1 MSNEQTSIILSSTA
15 TRLLSGIEARLRPLL
30 PADLYAQTWVD
41 PSADNLIRVFEYLR
55 TLQRILSDY
64 TPRVLT
70 EDPVPPG
77 TERFEWHTGSLMFTD
92 LAGFT
97 RLLEANSR
105 MGREGA
111 DVLLDVLNRYFS
123 AVIELIGK
131 SSGELLEFTG
141 DALLVSFDEQ
151 KNSGRGAVVLAQAVR
166 AGLRMQRA
174 MRQFEKIETPAGEFS
189 LGMRIGIHRGRYLSA
204 DIGTP
209 QRMEHVLLGEA
220 VRDAKLTE
228 SNGQVGRVC
237 LSPTAFELVRDEFQ
251 FEQGKPGPAS
261 GRLQLEPVHYQ
272 LVVDDPKADLGDFDL
287 SLTRRRLGASVLIDR
302 KSRRSLVKS
311 IREALPPIESLSSFL
326 PDSVLDL
333 LIRSAA
339 DRERIPADFPEPTVV
354 FVNFLGL
361 PELLHK
367 AQRGKPEERQL
378 MSIFS
383 HSFAQINAAVE
394 MHGGVLK
401 KVTYHLSGSDIV
413 IYFGAPVAHTDDP
426 LRAMRAAIAI
436 RRIIR
441 DIKPPDMTFFDITGV
456 DRDKVVKCQIG
467 IARGPAFSAEIG
479 EPRGRREFNV
489 LGDTVNTAARLMN
502 RAAENEILLTAKV
515 YEQVHGQFPCE
526 FREEVSLK
534 GKAAPVAI
542 YALKVQEET

>member
-1 MSNEQTSIILSSTA
+1 M
-15 TRLLSGIEARLRPLL
+15 LSGIEARLRPLL

-41 PSADNLIRVFEYLR
+41 PSAENLIRVFEYLR

-70 EDPVPPG
+70 EHPVAPG
-77 TERFEWHTGSLMFTD
+77 TERYQWYTGSLMFTD

-111 DVLLDVLNRYFS
+111 DALLDVLNRYFS

-141 DALLVSFDEQ
+141 DALLVAFDEEGD
-151 KNSGRGAVVLAQAVR
+151 GRGPVVMAQAVR

-174 MRQFEKIETPAGEFS
+174 MRQFERIQTPAGEFS

-209 QRMEHVLLGEA
+209 QRMEHVLLGDA

-237 LSPTAFELVRDEFQ
+237 LSSTAYDLVQDQFA
-251 FEQGKPGPAS
+251 FEQGNPEKKQ
-261 GRLQLEPVHYQ
+261 GRFTLDQVHYQ

-287 SLTRRRLGASVLIDR
+287 TLTRRKMGASVLIDR
-302 KSRRSLVKS
+302 GSKRSLVKS
-311 IREALPPIESLSSFL
+311 IRDSLPPIESLSSFL

-339 DRERIPADFPEPTVV
+339 DRERIPPDFPEPTVV

-367 AQRGKPEERQL
+367 TQRGKDEEQQL
-378 MSIFS
+378 MDTFS
-383 HSFAQINAAVE
+383 RAFALINAAVE
-394 MHGGVLK
+394 THGGVLK

-426 LRAMRAAIAI
+426 LRAIRAAIEI
-436 RRIIR
+436 REIIQ
-441 DIKPPDMTFFDITGV
+441 KVVPPEMYFFSYAGI
-456 DRDKVVKCQIG
+456 DRSEVVKCQIG

-502 RAAENEILLTAKV
+502 RAGENEILMTSRV
-515 YEQVHGQFPCE
+515 YDRVRKHFVCK

-534 GKAAPVAI
+534 GKAAPVKI
-542 YALKVQEET
+542 YALKVPEET